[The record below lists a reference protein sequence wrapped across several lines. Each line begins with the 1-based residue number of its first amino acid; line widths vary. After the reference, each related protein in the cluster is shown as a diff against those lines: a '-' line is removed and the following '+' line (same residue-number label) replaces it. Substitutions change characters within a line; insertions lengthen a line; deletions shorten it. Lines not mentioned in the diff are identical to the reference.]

1 MKCKILN
8 LNQWELHK
16 QTIEKLLA
24 DGRQVDLSYERSAK
38 PVTRRQIGF
47 FFAALVNQ
55 IWLYFINNGWS
66 LTEKQVRYGLYKQ
79 VAQVVPNMTYDLS
92 MFGQEPQVK
101 HISDMETAEEM
112 SEFISG
118 VFTVI
123 DTNPMYA
130 GLRLTPDT
138 YYSWLN
144 HLTYDEINSARA
156 VELPERDADYLNHIR
171 SLPCIICGKQHSSH
185 AHHAKVPQYVMV
197 GKKSPDF
204 CAIPLCPEHH
214 LGGAHHLGHSW
225 LIEQLKWIKI
235 DLLDFCRLCY
245 QRWLASKKDVSW

>member
-1 MKCKILN
+1 MKCKIQN

-24 DGRQVDLSYERSAK
+24 DGREVDLTYERSAK

-55 IWLYFINNGWS
+55 IWLYFIHNGWS

-92 MFGQEPQVK
+92 AFGQEPQVK
-101 HISDMETAEEM
+101 HLNDFETAEEM

-138 YYSWLN
+138 HYSWLN

-156 VELPERDADYLNHIR
+156 IELKERDADYLNHIR
-171 SLPCIICGKQHSSH
+171 SLPCIICGKQHRSD
-185 AHHAKVPQYVMV
+185 AHHLKDNRL
-197 GKKSPDF
+197 GGISEKSPDW
-204 CAIPLCPEHH
+204 AAMPLCHDCH
-214 LGGAHHLGHSW
+214 MNIAHGTGFK
-225 LIEQLKWIKI
+225 EAMKWVKI
-235 DLLDFCRLCY
+235 DLADFTRICY
-245 QRWLASKKDVSW
+245 LRWKNKLN